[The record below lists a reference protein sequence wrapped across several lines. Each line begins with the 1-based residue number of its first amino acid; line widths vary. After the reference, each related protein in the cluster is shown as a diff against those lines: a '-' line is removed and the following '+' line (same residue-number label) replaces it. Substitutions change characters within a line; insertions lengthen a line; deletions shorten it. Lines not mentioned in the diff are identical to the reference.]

1 MKQAFVEMVGPC
13 NERQYTDRNG
23 QPQTFAERVVKL
35 TDGLNS
41 VNALLTGDRARRAP
55 NYAVGDYVRVEL
67 SAQAREWET
76 QAGEKRYDTIVYVD
90 RIAPIWKSK

>member
-1 MKQAFVEMVGPC
+1 MVGPC

-55 NYAVGDYVRVEL
+55 N
-67 SAQAREWET
+67 
-76 QAGEKRYDTIVYVD
+76 
-90 RIAPIWKSK
+90 